1 MKFVEKNI
9 IDFKDSIKNIFD
21 LMTIEGKYKVIGSS
35 ALKNILYN
43 SDYDL
48 SEADEFKTLEN
59 GQVFLKKRFK
69 DIFDIIDK
77 NKNIFIT
84 DFKCGVDSDGEPLRW
99 KKEDIDKGYKI
110 LQNGK
115 QQTFERSLID
125 KDNTIKIDVISLIDG
140 VFVDFSENLYFKFGK
155 GDNAITNYNINEIT
169 KPKILAS
176 IKSDYF
182 DKIKDGKYLKALKRK
197 FAYYKLLD
205 AEKYNNLLSELVE
218 FFNSDVGI
226 VGKSHADLDTII
238 LLLESNFKKVNIADI
253 KNNLQNVKQNLSYC
267 SNLKYVSE
275 NINNICKSNNKKTI
289 INKLNRLNEKLFK
302 FITKETLKQYKLK
315 HYSKK
320 RI

>member
-9 IDFKDSIKNIFD
+9 IDFKNSIKNIFD
-21 LMTIEGKYKVIGSS
+21 LITIEGHYKVIGSS
-35 ALKNILYN
+35 ALKKILYN

-48 SEADEFKTLEN
+48 AENDNFKNLAN
-59 GQVFLKKRFK
+59 GQEFLKKRFK
-69 DIFDIIDK
+69 DIFKEVSKD
-77 NKNIFIT
+77 KNIFIT
-84 DFKCGVDSDGEPLRW
+84 DFKCGIDSDGEPLRW

-115 QQTFERSLID
+115 EQTFERSLID
-125 KDNTIKIDVISLIDG
+125 KDNTIKIDIISLIDG

-155 GDNAITNYNINEIT
+155 GNNAITNYNVSDLT

-176 IKSDYF
+176 IKSDFF

-205 AEKYNNLLSELVE
+205 TDKYKPLLDELVD
-218 FFNSDVGI
+218 FFNSEVGI
-226 VGKSHADLDTII
+226 VGKSYADIETIVLI
-238 LLLESNFKKVNIADI
+238 LETNFKKVNINDV
-253 KNNLQNVKQNLSYC
+253 KNNLQNIKQNLSYC
-267 SNLKYVSE
+267 PNLEPVSVT
-275 NINNICKSNNKKTI
+275 INNICKSNNKKTI
-289 INKLNRLNEKLFK
+289 VNKLNRLNNKLFK

-320 RI
+320 KI